1 MIRIHPANFT
11 ALFAQSAA
19 ISDRQQITYPLRLLV
34 LTLLPLLIGLE
45 MGATAPR
52 EFENSAHAA
61 SSLIGMRLMCIV

>member
-1 MIRIHPANFT
+1 MRIHPANFT

-45 MGATAPR
+45 MGAAAPGNLR
-52 EFENSAHAA
+52 TV
-61 SSLIGMRLMCIV
+61 LMSTP